1 MKAMQFDTVF
11 KSVVAFATALTI
23 VVGGSAAVPQAF
35 DKDAV
40 RDTAAA
46 ASVPGSMD
54 RAAR

>member
-1 MKAMQFDTVF
+1 MQFDTVF

-23 VVGGSAAVPQAF
+23 VVGGSAAVPHAF
-35 DKDAV
+35 DKGAV

-46 ASVPGSMD
+46 ASAPSSMD

>member
-1 MKAMQFDTVF
+1 MKEMQFDTVF

-23 VVGGSAAVPQAF
+23 VVGGSAAVPHAF
-35 DKDAV
+35 DKGAV

-46 ASVPGSMD
+46 ASAPSSMD

>member
-40 RDTAAA
+40 RDTAAV
-46 ASVPGSMD
+46 ASAPGSMD